1 MPTYQQFPLPDAG
14 EGLTEAEIVAWHV
27 AVGDA
32 VEVNQTIVEIETA
45 KSLVDLPSPWTG
57 IVSAILVEPGQTVD
71 VGTPIIEI
79 DTDPT
84 GEAPAPATGHGGAIE
99 HGHRGGGD
107 RHAGVEPGGADE
119 VAAVREQAEAA
130 RRTAQVQAHE
140 EHAAGLDRGTT
151 APGSRTAGRR
161 SGDATASRAAAGLG
175 GTPAERTSA
184 GLTSGATG
192 GGTTGTSG
200 SAPAVTS
207 AGGATTSA
215 GGTDAAGEGRQAVLV
230 GYGLADP
237 GATRRPRGGAPSAG
251 TAGATATAAG
261 GVPGQAASAAPRA
274 AAHALAKP
282 PVRKLARELGVDLD
296 SVTPTGPGGIVTR
309 EDVLAHAAQAE
320 ARTLATYPGDDKPW
334 LASGT
339 VSPDGRQT
347 RVPVKSVRK
356 RTAEAMVTSAFTAPH
371 VTVFHTVD
379 VTRTMRLV
387 ERLRADKEFADVR
400 VTPLLIAAKAL
411 MLAVRR
417 HPEINASWD
426 DAAQEIVYK
435 HYINLGIAA
444 ATPRGLVVPNVKD
457 AHRLSLLEL
466 ARGLGELTA
475 TARAGRT
482 SPSDMADGTITIT
495 NVGVFGIDTGTPI
508 LNPGEAAILAFGA
521 IRLQPW
527 VHKGKVK
534 PRHVTQL
541 ALSFDH
547 RLVDGELGA
556 RVLADVASVLADP
569 AQGLVWG

>member
-1 MPTYQQFPLPDAG
+1 VPTYQQFPLPDAG

-27 AVGDA
+27 AVGDT

-45 KSLVDLPSPWTG
+45 KSLVDLPCPWSG
-57 IVSAILVEPGQTVD
+57 VVSAILVEPGQTVD

-79 DTDPT
+79 DTDPA
-84 GEAPAPATGHGGAIE
+84 GAAPAPDAGDPVVHAEHGGAIE
-99 HGHRGGGD
+99 HGHRGNGR
-107 RHAGVEPGGADE
+107 RHQGVEPGGAE
-119 VAAVREQAEAA
+119 EIEAA
-130 RRTAQVQAHE
+130 RASSPTPVVASAPQAPAGHE
-140 EHAAGLDRGTT
+140 GG
-151 APGSRTAGRR
+151 
-161 SGDATASRAAAGLG
+161 RAAAGLV
-175 GTPAERTSA
+175 ERAQREEVAA
-184 GLTSGATG
+184 GLARHGSTDPREAAGLAGAAPVSTAAG
-192 GGTTGTSG
+192 LAA
-200 SAPAVTS
+200 APARES
-207 AGGATTSA
+207 
-215 GGTDAAGEGRQAVLV
+215 VLV
-230 GYGLADP
+230 GYGLADT
-237 GATRRPRGGAPSAG
+237 GAGRRPR
-251 TAGATATAAG
+251 ATE
-261 GVPGQAASAAPRA
+261 QAAPTTAVTPSSSR
-274 AAHALAKP
+274 HALAKP

-296 SVTPTGPGGIVTR
+296 SLTPTGPGGIVTR
-309 EDVLAHAAQAE
+309 EDVLGRAAQAE
-320 ARTLATYPGDDKPW
+320 ARTLATYPGDDAPW

-339 VSPDGRQT
+339 VSGDGRQT

-371 VTVFHTVD
+371 VTVFQTVD
-379 VTRTMRLV
+379 VTRTMKLV
-387 ERLRADKEFADVR
+387 ERLRSDREFADVR

-411 MLAVRR
+411 ILAIRR

-426 DAAQEIVYK
+426 EGTQEIVYK
-435 HYINLGIAA
+435 HYVNLGIAA

-457 AHRLSLLEL
+457 AHRLGLLDL
-466 ARGLGELTA
+466 AKGIAELTA

-482 SPSDMADGTITIT
+482 SPSDMSDGTITIT

-508 LNPGEAAILAFGA
+508 LNPGEAGILAFGA

-556 RVLADVASVLADP
+556 RVLADVAATLAEP